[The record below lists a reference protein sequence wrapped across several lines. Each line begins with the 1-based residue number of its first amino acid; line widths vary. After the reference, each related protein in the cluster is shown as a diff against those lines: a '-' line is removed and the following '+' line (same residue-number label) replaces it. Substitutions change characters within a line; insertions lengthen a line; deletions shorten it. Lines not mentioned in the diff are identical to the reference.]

1 MGILSTPS
9 HKLGRTFKFKD
20 YSPRVF
26 RHIREHFG
34 VDRVDYIL
42 SVAGNYTFLE
52 FISNAKSGEFFFFSH
67 DEKFMIKVREGGG
80 GGDRSDSSG
89 GKKGAEDNSSCCCS
103 WLQQCQNLLPQFFNF
118 NNYS

>member
-67 DEKFMIKVREGGG
+67 DEKFMIKVR
-80 GGDRSDSSG
+80 
-89 GKKGAEDNSSCCCS
+89 AAMQ
-103 WLQQCQNLLPQFFNF
+103 WWYL
-118 NNYS
+118 